1 MGRENSR
8 ITSMDKLRI
17 KGGHS
22 LAGTVVIS
30 GAKNAALPELC
41 AALLTADPVTLVNV
55 PRLQDVATMLK
66 LIRNMGVGVE
76 RSDAEPGTLTLN
88 AGRLDTPEAP
98 YELVKT
104 MRASVLALGPLLARF
119 GEARVSLPGGCAIG
133 SRPVDQ
139 HIRGMQAMG
148 AEIVV
153 DHGYM
158 LAKLPAGPNGQR
170 GRLKGCSITTDMV
183 TVTGT
188 ENFLMAATLADGETI
203 LENAAQEPEIT
214 DLAEMLIKMGAQI
227 EGHGTRR
234 IRIQGVE
241 RLHGCTHQ
249 VVADRIEAGTFLCAV
264 AAAGGDATLQ
274 YGRAEHLDA
283 VIDKLREAGAS
294 ITAGDGFIHIRSRG
308 RLKAQSFR
316 TTEYPGFPTDMQ
328 AQFMALNAIS
338 LGSSTVLETIFENR
352 FMHVNEMVRLGA
364 KIQIEGK
371 IAILEGVEKL
381 SGATVMATDLRAS
394 ASLVIAG
401 LVADGETLIERIYHL
416 DRGYDQME
424 AKLSGLGADIERIR

>member
-1 MGRENSR
+1 
-8 ITSMDKLRI
+8 MDKLLI
-17 KGGHS
+17 KGGKP
-22 LAGTVVIS
+22 LAGTVEIS

-41 AALLTADPVTLVNV
+41 AALLTADDVTLRNV

-66 LIRNMGVGVE
+66 LIRNMGVEAE
-76 RSDAEPGTLTLN
+76 RGDDGTVRIN
-88 AGRLDTPEAP
+88 AGKLSSPEAP

-119 GEARVSLPGGCAIG
+119 GEATVSLPGGCAIG

-139 HIRGMQAMG
+139 HIKGLQAMG
-148 AEIVV
+148 AEIAVE
-153 DHGYM
+153 HGYM
-158 LAKLPAGPNGQR
+158 LAKLPAGPNGER
-170 GRLKGCSITTDMV
+170 GRLKGTSITTDMV

-188 ENFLMAATLADGETI
+188 ENFLMAASLAEGETI
-203 LENAAQEPEIT
+203 LENAAQEPEIG
-214 DLAEMLIKMGAQI
+214 DLAEMLIKMGAKI

-249 VVADRIEAGTFLCAV
+249 VVADRIETGTFLCAV
-264 AAAGGDATLQ
+264 AAAGGDVVLKH
-274 YGRAEHLDA
+274 GRADHLDA
-283 VIDKLREAGAS
+283 VIDKLREAGATV
-294 ITAGDGFIHIRSRG
+294 TAGEGFIRIQASG
-308 RLKAQSFR
+308 RMKAQSFR

-328 AQFMALNAIS
+328 AQFMALNAIA
-338 LGSSTVLETIFENR
+338 LGGSTVTETIFENR

-371 IAILEGVEKL
+371 VAVMEGVEKL

-401 LVADGETLIERIYHL
+401 LVAEGETLVDRIYHL

-424 AKLSGLGADIERIR
+424 AKLRGIGADIERVKA

>member
-1 MGRENSR
+1 
-8 ITSMDKLRI
+8 MDKLLI
-17 KGGHS
+17 KGGRS
-22 LAGTVVIS
+22 LTGTVTIS

-41 AALLTADPVTLVNV
+41 AALLTSDAVTLENV
-55 PRLQDVATMLK
+55 PQLQDVVTMLK
-66 LIRNMGVGVE
+66 LVRNMGVSAE
-76 RSDAEPGTLTLN
+76 RSQTSPGTVTIN
-88 AGRLDTPEAP
+88 AGGLSSPEAP

-119 GEARVSLPGGCAIG
+119 GEATVSLPGGCAIG
-133 SRPVDQ
+133 SRPVEQ
-139 HIRGMQAMG
+139 HIKGLQAMG
-148 AEIVV
+148 AQILVE
-153 DHGYM
+153 HGYM
-158 LAKLPAGPNGQR
+158 IAKLPSGPNGGR

-188 ENFLMAATLADGETI
+188 ENFLMAATLAEGETI
-203 LENAAQEPEIT
+203 LENAAQEPEIS
-214 DLAEMLIKMGAQI
+214 DLAEMLIRMGAHIQ
-227 EGHGTRR
+227 GQGTRR

-241 RLHGCTHQ
+241 RLHGCTHR

-264 AAAGGDATLQ
+264 AAAGGDVTLLHA
-274 YGRAEHLDA
+274 RSDHLDA
-283 VIDKLREAGAS
+283 VIDKLREAGAVV
-294 ITAGDGFIHIRSRG
+294 TPGEGFVRIQAQG

-338 LGSSTVLETIFENR
+338 HGPSTVLETIFENR

-371 IAILEGVEKL
+371 VAVMEGVEKL

-401 LVADGETLIERIYHL
+401 LVADGETLVDRIYHL

-424 AKLSGLGADIERIR
+424 AKLRGIGADIERVKS

>member
-1 MGRENSR
+1 
-8 ITSMDKLRI
+8 MDKLLIR
-17 KGGHS
+17 GGKT
-22 LAGTVVIS
+22 LAGTVDIS

-41 AALLTADPVTLVNV
+41 AALLTADPVTLHNV

-66 LIRNMGVGVE
+66 LIRNMGVEAE
-76 RSDAEPGTLTLN
+76 RGDNGTVRIN
-88 AGRLDTPEAP
+88 AGPLSSPEAP

-119 GEARVSLPGGCAIG
+119 GEATVSLPGGCAIG

-139 HIRGMQAMG
+139 HIKGLQAMG
-148 AEIVV
+148 ANITVE
-153 DHGYM
+153 HGYM
-158 LAKLPAGPNGQR
+158 LAKVPTGANGQR
-170 GRLKGCSITTDMV
+170 GRLKGAHITTDMV

-188 ENFLMAATLADGETI
+188 ENFLMAATLAEGETI
-203 LENAAQEPEIT
+203 LENAAQEPEIG
-214 DLAEMLIKMGAQI
+214 DLAEMLIKMGAKI

-234 IRIQGVE
+234 IHIQGVD
-241 RLHGCTHQ
+241 RLHGCSHQ

-264 AAAGGDATLQ
+264 AATGGDVVLRH
-274 YGRAEHLDA
+274 GRADHLDA
-283 VIDKLREAGAS
+283 VIEKLREAGAV
-294 ITAGDGFIHIRSRG
+294 ITAGEGFIRVQASG
-308 RLKAQSFR
+308 RMKAQSFR

-328 AQFMALNAIS
+328 AQFMALNAVAH
-338 LGSSTVLETIFENR
+338 GTGMVTETIFENR

-371 IAILEGVEKL
+371 VAIMEGVEKL

-401 LVADGETLIERIYHL
+401 LVAEGETVVDRIYHL

-424 AKLSGLGADIERIR
+424 TKLRGLGADIERVKP

>member
-1 MGRENSR
+1 
-8 ITSMDKLRI
+8 MDKLLI
-17 KGGHS
+17 KGGKP
-22 LAGTVVIS
+22 LAGTVEIS

-41 AALLTADPVTLVNV
+41 AALLTADEVTLRNV

-66 LIRNMGVGVE
+66 LVRNMGVEAE
-76 RSDAEPGTLTLN
+76 RSDDGTVRLN
-88 AGRLDTPEAP
+88 AGPLSSPEAP

-119 GEARVSLPGGCAIG
+119 GEATVSLPGGCAIG

-139 HIRGMQAMG
+139 HIKGLQAMG

-153 DHGYM
+153 EHGYM
-158 LAKLPAGPNGQR
+158 IAKLPAGQK
-170 GRLKGCSITTDMV
+170 RLKGTSITTDMV

-188 ENFLMAATLADGETI
+188 ENFLMAASLAEGETI
-203 LENAAQEPEIT
+203 LENTAQEPEIP

-249 VVADRIEAGTFLCAV
+249 VVADRIETGTFLCAV
-264 AAAGGDATLQ
+264 AAAGGDVVLKH
-274 YGRAEHLDA
+274 GRADHLDA
-283 VIDKLREAGAS
+283 VIDKLREAGAVV
-294 ITAGDGFIHIRSRG
+294 TAGEGFIRIQASG
-308 RLKAQSFR
+308 RMKAQSFR

-328 AQFMALNAIS
+328 AQFMALNVIS
-338 LGSSTVLETIFENR
+338 EGPSKVTETIFENR
-352 FMHVNEMVRLGA
+352 FMHVNELVRLGA

-371 IAILEGVEKL
+371 VAVMEGVEKL

-401 LVADGETLIERIYHL
+401 LVAEGETLVDRIYHL
-416 DRGYDQME
+416 DRGYDRME
-424 AKLSGLGADIERIR
+424 AKLRGIGADIERIKA

>member
-1 MGRENSR
+1 
-8 ITSMDKLRI
+8 MDKLLIR
-17 KGGHS
+17 GGRQ
-22 LAGTVVIS
+22 LQGTVDVA

-41 AALLTADPVTLVNV
+41 AALLSDQPVTLRNV

-66 LIRNMGVGVE
+66 LIRNMGVA
-76 RSDAEPGTLTLN
+76 AEHHADGSVALHAGALN
-88 AGRLDTPEAP
+88 NPEAP

-119 GEARVSLPGGCAIG
+119 GRAKVSLPGGCAIG

-139 HIRGMQAMG
+139 HIKGLQAMG
-148 AEIVV
+148 AEIHVE
-153 DHGYM
+153 HGYM
-158 LAKLPAGPNGQR
+158 LASLPAGR
-170 GRLKGCSITTDMV
+170 TRLKGARITTDMV

-188 ENFLMAATLADGETI
+188 ENFLMAAALAEGETI
-203 LENAAQEPEIT
+203 LENAAQEPEIP
-214 DLAEMLIKMGAQI
+214 DLAEMLIAMGAKI
-227 EGHGTRR
+227 EGHGTSK

-264 AAAGGDATLQ
+264 AAAGGDVVLRH
-274 YGRAEHLDA
+274 GRAEHLEA
-283 VIDKLREAGAS
+283 VIEKLQAAGTQ
-294 ITAGDGFIHIRSRG
+294 IEAGDGFIRVRSQG

-328 AQFMALNAIS
+328 AQFMALNCVAEGAS
-338 LGSSTVLETIFENR
+338 KVTETIFENR
-352 FMHVNEMVRLGA
+352 FMHVNELVRLGA
-364 KIQIEGK
+364 NIQTDGK
-371 IAILEGVEKL
+371 VAVVEGVSQL

-401 LVADGETLIERIYHL
+401 LVAEGDTVVERIYHL
-416 DRGYDQME
+416 DRGYDRME
-424 AKLSGLGADIERIR
+424 VKLRALGADIERIA

>member
-1 MGRENSR
+1 
-8 ITSMDKLRI
+8 MDKLLI
-17 KGGHS
+17 KGGKP
-22 LAGTVVIS
+22 LAGTVEIS

-41 AALLTADPVTLVNV
+41 AALLTADEVTLRNV

-66 LIRNMGVGVE
+66 LVRNMGVEAE
-76 RSDAEPGTLTLN
+76 RSDDGTVRLN
-88 AGRLDTPEAP
+88 AGPLSSPEAP

-119 GEARVSLPGGCAIG
+119 GEATVSLPGGCAIG

-139 HIRGMQAMG
+139 HIKGLQAMG

-153 DHGYM
+153 EHGYM
-158 LAKLPAGPNGQR
+158 IAKLPAGQK
-170 GRLKGCSITTDMV
+170 RLKGTSITTDMV

-188 ENFLMAATLADGETI
+188 ENFLMAASLAEGETI
-203 LENAAQEPEIT
+203 LENAAQEPEIP

-249 VVADRIEAGTFLCAV
+249 VVADRIETGTFLCAV
-264 AAAGGDATLQ
+264 AAAGGDVVLKH
-274 YGRAEHLDA
+274 GRADHLDA
-283 VIDKLREAGAS
+283 VIDKLREAGAVV
-294 ITAGDGFIHIRSRG
+294 TAGEGFIRIQASG
-308 RLKAQSFR
+308 RMKAQSFR

-328 AQFMALNAIS
+328 AQFMALNAIAQ
-338 LGSSTVLETIFENR
+338 GGSTVTETIFENR
-352 FMHVNEMVRLGA
+352 FMHVNELVRLGA

-371 IAILEGVEKL
+371 VAVMEGVEKL

-401 LVADGETLIERIYHL
+401 LVAEGETLVDRIYHL
-416 DRGYDQME
+416 DRGYDRME
-424 AKLSGLGADIERIR
+424 AKLRGIGADIERIKA

>member
-1 MGRENSR
+1 
-8 ITSMDKLRI
+8 MDKLRI
-17 KGGHS
+17 KGGTS
-22 LAGTVVIS
+22 LSGTVDIS

-41 AALLTADPVTLVNV
+41 AALLTDEPVTLTNV
-55 PRLQDVATMLK
+55 PRLQDVSTMLK
-66 LIRNMGVGVE
+66 LIRNMGVTAEQGALGQPNSSTV
-76 RSDAEPGTLTLN
+76 RIDAGPLH
-88 AGRLDTPEAP
+88 TPEAP

-119 GEARVSLPGGCAIG
+119 GRARVSLPGGCAIG

-139 HIRGMQAMG
+139 HIKGLQAMG

-153 DHGYM
+153 EHGYM
-158 LAKLPAGPNGQR
+158 IARLAPGLT
-170 GRLKGCSITTDMV
+170 RLQGCHLTTDMV

-188 ENFLMAATLADGETI
+188 ENFMMAAVLADGETV
-203 LENAAQEPEIT
+203 LENAAQEPEIG
-214 DLAEMLIKMGAQI
+214 DLAEMLIKMGAKI
-227 EGHGTRR
+227 DGHGSRR
-234 IRIQGVE
+234 IRIQGVA
-241 RLHGCTHQ
+241 RLHGGAHQ
-249 VVADRIEAGTFLCAV
+249 VVADRIETGTFLCAV
-264 AAAGGDATLQ
+264 AAAGGDVVLRH
-274 YGRAEHLDA
+274 GRADHLEV
-283 VIDKLREAGAS
+283 VIEKLREAGATIS
-294 ITAGDGFIHIRSRG
+294 TGDGFIRIQSQG

-338 LGSSTVLETIFENR
+338 HGTSKVTETIFENR

-364 KIQIEGK
+364 NIQIDGK
-371 IAILEGVEKL
+371 VALLEGVEKL

-401 LVADGETLIERIYHL
+401 LVAEGETVVERIYHL

-424 AKLSGLGADIERIR
+424 TKLRGIGADIERVKG

>member
-1 MGRENSR
+1 
-8 ITSMDKLRI
+8 MDKLLI
-17 KGGHS
+17 KGGNA
-22 LAGTVVIS
+22 LAGTVEIS

-41 AALLTADPVTLVNV
+41 AALLTTDTVVLENV
-55 PRLQDVATMLK
+55 PRLQDVSTMLK
-66 LIRNMGVGVE
+66 LIRNMGVQAD
-76 RSDAEPGTLTLN
+76 RSADVPGRVTIN
-88 AGRLDTPEAP
+88 AGGLSSPEAP

-119 GEARVSLPGGCAIG
+119 GEATVSLPGGCAIG

-139 HIRGMQAMG
+139 HIKGLQAMG
-148 AEIVV
+148 AEIIVE
-153 DHGYM
+153 HGYM
-158 LAKLPAGPNGQR
+158 LAKLPSRLDGQR
-170 GRLKGCSITTDMV
+170 GRLKGCHITTDMV

-188 ENFLMAATLADGETI
+188 ENFLMAASLAEGETI
-203 LENAAQEPEIT
+203 LENAAQEPEIG

-241 RLHGCTHQ
+241 RLHGCTHE
-249 VVADRIEAGTFLCAV
+249 VVADRIETGTFLCAV
-264 AAAGGDATLQ
+264 AAAGGDVVLRH
-274 YGRAEHLDA
+274 GRADHLDA
-283 VIDKLREAGAS
+283 VIDKLRDAGAV
-294 ITAGDGFIHIRSRG
+294 ITAGDGFIRVQAQG
-308 RLKAQSFR
+308 RLKAQSFS

-338 LGSSTVLETIFENR
+338 EGGSTVTETIFENR

-371 IAILEGVEKL
+371 IAVMEGVAKL

-401 LVADGETLIERIYHL
+401 LVANGETLIERIYHL
-416 DRGYDQME
+416 DRGYDEME
-424 AKLSGLGADIERIR
+424 TKLRAIGADIQRVKG